1 MVHIILVRHG
11 ETDWNTQQV
20 FRGRVDVPLNK
31 VGRAQA
37 ESVGVSL
44 HDRAIDALYSSPLS
58 RALETAHMLAEGR
71 NIQVEPERGFIDIDF
86 GAWQGLS
93 HQKVKE
99 RYKDLYTTWMNE
111 PHKVTFPGGES
122 LEEVKVRSQK
132 ALVKTVANNPGR
144 TVAIVSHRVVN
155 KVLLCSIIGL
165 DLSHFWYIR
174 QDTCAVNSFEYK
186 DGNYYLTLLNDT
198 CHLKGV
204 KGASVVDF

>member
-1 MVHIILVRHG
+1 MVHIILIRHG

-20 FRGRVDVPLNK
+20 FRGRADVPLNK
-31 VGRAQA
+31 VGMAQA
-37 ESVGVSL
+37 EAVGASL
-44 HDRAIDALYSSPLS
+44 HNSDIGALYSSPLS
-58 RALETAHMLAEGR
+58 RALDTAHLLTKGR
-71 NIQVEPERGFIDIDF
+71 NLEIALEESFIDIDF

-99 RYKDLYTTWMNE
+99 EYTDLYTTWLRS
-111 PHKVTFPGGES
+111 PHKVTFPNGES
-122 LEEVKVRSQK
+122 LEEVEVRSKK
-132 ALVKTVANNPGR
+132 ALEKIVENNPGR

-155 KVLLCSIIGL
+155 KVLLCSLVGL

-204 KGASVVDF
+204 KGASVLDF

>member
-1 MVHIILVRHG
+1 MVRIILVRHG

-31 VGRAQA
+31 VGLAQA
-37 ESVGVSL
+37 EAVGSSL
-44 HDRAIDALYSSPLS
+44 HDSDIGALYSSPLS
-58 RALETAHMLAEGR
+58 RALDTAHLLTKGR
-71 NIQVEPERGFIDIDF
+71 NIEIAREESFIDIDF

-93 HQKVKE
+93 FQKVKGE
-99 RYKDLYTTWMNE
+99 NTDLYTTWLRA

-122 LEEVKVRSQK
+122 LEDVNVRCTN
-132 ALVKTVANNPGR
+132 ALVKIVENNPGR

-155 KVLLCSIIGL
+155 KVLLCSVIGL

-174 QDTCAVNSFEYK
+174 QDTCAVNSFEYN
-186 DGNYYLTLLNDT
+186 DCNYYLTLLNDT